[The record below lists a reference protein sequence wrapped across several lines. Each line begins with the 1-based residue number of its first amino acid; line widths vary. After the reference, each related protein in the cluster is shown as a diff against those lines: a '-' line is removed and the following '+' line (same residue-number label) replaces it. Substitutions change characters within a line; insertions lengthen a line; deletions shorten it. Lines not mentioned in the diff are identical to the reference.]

1 MAEIIVAG
9 GGNGGLV
16 CAINLVRKGYKVT
29 LFEKQNKDSLGIA
42 QTDAIDMPA
51 FDYAGIEIPEYFRR
65 GKNVITFVPKKPESG
80 TLTLPEGTETSLL
93 VDRIELSNYLFS
105 VAEKEGVS
113 IRYGEEALSPVLLGS
128 RVAGVLTNKGTY
140 YADLVV
146 DACGVNSPLRTKLP
160 EHLKVNRPINKY
172 DVIYSYRGYFNRVPE
187 APEPQTDYNIYFKD
201 DGNVGFSWLITEFD
215 RVDVLVCRFTRPED
229 NEISAILNETHKGNP
244 HMGLD
249 LVYGGLHGV
258 IPVCQPL
265 GLMVSDGYAAVG
277 DSAFMTV
284 PLKGS
289 GIAYSMKAGKMLADA
304 VINDTNGCFTAET
317 LWDYQRAYFKE
328 IGAGQGGMAVLKNL
342 LPFMTA
348 TDVDKM
354 FNMKIITTE
363 ELSLLWENKADAIF
377 NSKGLATL
385 KSKIRLVRDEPLLK
399 ELLGNLA
406 VWLAKYAI
414 VQTSLPSKYNKKDV
428 EEWVDKYN
436 SFFDSI
442 RKPD

>member
-65 GKNVITFVPKKPESG
+65 GKNVITFVPEKPESG

-229 NEISAILNETHKGNP
+229 NEISAILNETHKENP

-265 GLMVSDGYAAVG
+265 GL
-277 DSAFMTV
+277 
-284 PLKGS
+284 
-289 GIAYSMKAGKMLADA
+289 
-304 VINDTNGCFTAET
+304 
-317 LWDYQRAYFKE
+317 
-328 IGAGQGGMAVLKNL
+328 
-342 LPFMTA
+342 
-348 TDVDKM
+348 
-354 FNMKIITTE
+354 
-363 ELSLLWENKADAIF
+363 
-377 NSKGLATL
+377 
-385 KSKIRLVRDEPLLK
+385 
-399 ELLGNLA
+399 
-406 VWLAKYAI
+406 
-414 VQTSLPSKYNKKDV
+414 
-428 EEWVDKYN
+428 
-436 SFFDSI
+436 
-442 RKPD
+442 